1 MLLLL
6 VLACFGKKA
15 IARAAMDD
23 SVNGSRPSRGDDEEG
38 EVGVTII
45 ILENMMKCLKVFET
59 KCIDNDSMTVKRSS
73 YG

>member
-1 MLLLL
+1 
-6 VLACFGKKA
+6 
-15 IARAAMDD
+15 MDD

-59 KCIDNDSMTVKRSS
+59 KCIDNDSMTVERSS